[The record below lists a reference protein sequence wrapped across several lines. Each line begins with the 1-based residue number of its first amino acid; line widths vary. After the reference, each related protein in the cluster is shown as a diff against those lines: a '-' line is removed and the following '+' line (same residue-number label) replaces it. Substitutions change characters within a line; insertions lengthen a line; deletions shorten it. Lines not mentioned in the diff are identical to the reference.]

1 MSDLK
6 EANNIS
12 EAGRGQ
18 VMDDGISIMQMLHI
32 IRIRFWIVI
41 ICVIAAIAGA
51 VYYLVVTVPV
61 YESTASAL
69 VSPITNANSL
79 DSLLN
84 TSSSSKIQTEVSLI
98 TSEKNLDEALS
109 LLDLHSY
116 VNYDGLRY
124 DEFEHPITGKSL
136 ISANKVKVSA
146 LRDTNVVNITVSD
159 SNPEFCRDLVNAIVQ
174 SYSEVLTNIAKNSKT
189 SQRVFL
195 ENQIPLNEQNLADA
209 TRELADFK
217 KESGIIQISEKNKI
231 LSANVSN
238 LQLQQEPL
246 VHQKV
251 EQMALYESYLKEL
264 EGMGL
269 SPRRLEAFSSESG
282 IRSALDKIHG
292 WYQEVLMY
300 QALGLS
306 EKDASSTSRI
316 YVLSN
321 SISTGHKD
329 VLAQVNRILKS
340 EVDTSD
346 AIAVQIRSL
355 YGQVVAQLLMIE
367 ENIRAID
374 ATMEF
379 YSNELASYP
388 ELERQAEEL
397 QRNVTV
403 YQSLSVKLRE
413 MYEETKLLEAAIS
426 GYVTKIDLGTL
437 PSIPVSPNKLMVLAA
452 AVLIGGCLG
461 VLITFYVNYKDVI
474 IRDAESVRRI
484 LGSGIPELG
493 WTPLLNRNF
502 RKKHGN
508 KLPVICIPDSFYSE
522 RISVIAGNTIY
533 STDSSHMKV
542 FGVNSASK
550 GEGKTSLVCN
560 MAVSYAQMGKRV
572 LLIDGDLR
580 RPSVEAM
587 FGLKR
592 STMGL
597 SNLVVDHSDLLD
609 VLIRPVE
616 GLDNLH
622 ILPAG
627 HVSKNPAMIFS
638 SKVFSNFLLA
648 ARKGYDIVLV
658 DSPPVSVS
666 PEFASI
672 VNHFDGIIM
681 NIRAGIT
688 TKPELA
694 SLVDNLNLIGVVI
707 VGFVFNG
714 VIVSSARSS
723 YAYNYTG
730 GYSYSKSY
738 GMNDS
743 GGDSDLKVLFK
754 SRRLRSAY
762 RKVYESELKER
773 DLPIDPEDLTAP
785 VSLRELGLNSTGLR
799 QAARK
804 SQVSDSADA
813 KSVAAEPETG
823 PAAEPEIEPKAEPE
837 AESKT
842 GNDKT
847 GKDEAKASKPAKPDK
862 RVNDPLSEIEKDAAA
877 AGKID

>member
-6 EANNIS
+6 DTNSIP

-18 VMDDGISIMQMLHI
+18 MMDDGMSLMQMLHI
-32 IRIRFWIVI
+32 VRIRFWIVL
-41 ICVIAAIAGA
+41 ICVLAAIAVA
-51 VYYLVVTVPV
+51 IYYLVVTVPV
-61 YESTASAL
+61 YESNASAL

-84 TSSSSKIQTEVSLI
+84 PSSSSKIQTEVSLI

-116 VNYDGLRY
+116 VNSEGIRY
-124 DEFEHPITGKSL
+124 DEFEQPITGKSL
-136 ISANKVKVSA
+136 ISANKVKVST

-189 SQRVFL
+189 SQRLFL
-195 ENQIPLNEQNLADA
+195 ENQIPLNEQNLANA

-251 EQMALYESYLKEL
+251 EQMASYESCLKEFESL
-264 EGMGL
+264 GL

-282 IRSALDKIHG
+282 IRGALDKIYG

-340 EVDTSD
+340 EIDTSD
-346 AIAVQIRSL
+346 AIAIQIRSL
-355 YGQVVAQLLMIE
+355 YGQVVVQLLMIE
-367 ENIRAID
+367 ENIKAID
-374 ATMEF
+374 STMEF
-379 YSNELASYP
+379 YANELASYP

-403 YQSLSVKLRE
+403 YQALSVKLRE

-437 PSIPVSPNKLMVLAA
+437 PVSPVSPKKLMVLAA
-452 AVLIGGCLG
+452 AVLIGGFLG

-474 IRDAESVRRI
+474 IRDAESVRMI
-484 LGSGIPELG
+484 LGSDIPELG

-508 KLPVICIPDSFYSE
+508 KLPAICIPDSFFSE

-560 MAVSYAQMGKRV
+560 LAVSYAQMGKRV

-592 STMGL
+592 AAMGL

-616 GLDNLH
+616 GMDNLH

-638 SKVFSNFLLA
+638 SKIFSNFLLA
-648 ARKGYDIVLV
+648 ARKSYDIVLV

-672 VNHFDGIIM
+672 VSHFDGIIM

-694 SLVDNLNLIGVVI
+694 LLVENLNLIGAVV

-714 VIVSSARSS
+714 VIVSSKRSS
-723 YAYNYTG
+723 YAYSYNG

-738 GMNDS
+738 GMND
-743 GGDSDLKVLFK
+743 GGSDSDLKILFK

-762 RKVYESELKER
+762 RKVYENELRER
-773 DLPIDPEDLTAP
+773 DLPIDPDELTAP
-785 VSLRELGLNSTGLR
+785 VSLRELGLNAGGLG
-799 QAARK
+799 QAVRK
-804 SQVSDSADA
+804 SQEPDSADT
-813 KSVAAEPETG
+813 KSM
-823 PAAEPEIEPKAEPE
+823 E

-847 GKDEAKASKPAKPDK
+847 GKGEAGASKPE
-862 RVNDPLSEIEKDAAA
+862 RRLNDPLSEIEKDAAA